1 MRINSM
7 NMVLQINNLG
17 SKNNR
22 KKFASPMCV

>member
-1 MRINSM
+1 M

-17 SKNNR
+17 SKNDR